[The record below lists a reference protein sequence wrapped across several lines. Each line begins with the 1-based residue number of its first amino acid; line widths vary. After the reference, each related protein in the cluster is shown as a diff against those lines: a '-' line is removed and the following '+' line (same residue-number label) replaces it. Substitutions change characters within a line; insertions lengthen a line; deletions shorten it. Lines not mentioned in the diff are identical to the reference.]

1 MGDQSFLGAA
11 RPRAGAALM
20 PPAPTGPSA
29 AEALRQEAGEW
40 FARMRAPDADDHR
53 AAFEDWIGRPGH
65 RAAYDRISLRW
76 QQAGLL
82 AHTDVAR
89 EREGLPQRHAGGRTS
104 LYYALAACLAGAI
117 LVGLLAWQWPIV
129 PASNAPSGAQ
139 LASSEITSPVG
150 LRRAQLSDGSILTLD
165 TETSVRVHFSG
176 TERRIT
182 LVRGRARFEVAHDAS
197 RPFIVS
203 AGEGEVVAHG
213 TVFDVSLTT
222 GRLRVSLVRG
232 SVEVRRAQPAAPGK
246 PQTVIRLVPGQSIA
260 LVGVAPTPQAAPA
273 AETAWAS
280 GMIAFDG
287 APLSEVLAT
296 ANRYSARKVS
306 IDDHALGALRVT
318 GTFRA
323 DRPEELA
330 AALAAAFGL
339 RAERRAD
346 GFVLRRRTPPAR

>member
-1 MGDQSFLGAA
+1 
-11 RPRAGAALM
+11 M
-20 PPAPTGPSA
+20 PAAPTGPSA
-29 AEALRQEAGEW
+29 EEALRQEAGEW

-53 AAFEDWIGRPGH
+53 AAFEDWIGQPGH

-89 EREGLPQRHAGGRTS
+89 EREGLPQRHAGGWASR
-104 LYYALAACLAGAI
+104 YYAMAACLIGAALI
-117 LVGLLAWQWPIV
+117 GLLAWHWPIG
-129 PASNAPSGAQ
+129 PAGTAPSGTQVA
-139 LASSEITSPVG
+139 ATEISSPVG
-150 LRRAQLSDGSILTLD
+150 LRRARLSDGSILTLD
-165 TETSVRVHFSG
+165 TETSLRVHFSAA
-176 TERRIT
+176 ERRIT
-182 LVRGRARFEVAHDAS
+182 LVRGRARFEVAHDAG

-213 TVFDVSLTT
+213 TIFDVSLTT
-222 GRLRVSLVRG
+222 GRLRVSLVQG
-232 SVEVRRAQPAAPGK
+232 SVEVRRVHPAAPGK
-246 PQTVIRLVPGQSIA
+246 PQTVVRLVPGQSVA
-260 LVGVAPTPQAAPA
+260 LVGAAPTPQAAPA
-273 AETAWAS
+273 AEAAWAS

-287 APLSEVLAT
+287 APLREVLAA

-306 IDDHALGALRVT
+306 IDDPALGTLRVT

-339 RAERRAD
+339 GVEPRGN
-346 GFVLRRRTPPAR
+346 GFVLRRGTPAAR